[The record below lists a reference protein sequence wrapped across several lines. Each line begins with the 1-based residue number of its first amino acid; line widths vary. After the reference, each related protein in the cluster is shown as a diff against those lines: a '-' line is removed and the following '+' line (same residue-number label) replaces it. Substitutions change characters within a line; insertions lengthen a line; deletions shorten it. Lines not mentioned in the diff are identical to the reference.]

1 MLQNTQFDNR
11 AIVRY
16 SNALYGIATDNKTE
30 THLYE
35 EIKNLLD
42 IIKSDDKFFKV
53 LNSPLLS
60 KKEQISM
67 VANLFSE
74 KKERKILVSKHLFGL
89 IMLLAKNTRIH
100 LLTNVLEAY
109 LKLQTSENKE
119 VNLIVT
125 SVSHLNDDITYQ
137 LKKIFSK
144 NGKLQVKVTNLI
156 DKDLLGGLII
166 QMGSNL
172 IDTSVRTK
180 LNKIKSAMKGAN

>member
-16 SNALYGIATDNKTE
+16 SSALYGIATDNKTE

-119 VNLIVT
+119 V
-125 SVSHLNDDITYQ
+125 SDLNDDITNQ